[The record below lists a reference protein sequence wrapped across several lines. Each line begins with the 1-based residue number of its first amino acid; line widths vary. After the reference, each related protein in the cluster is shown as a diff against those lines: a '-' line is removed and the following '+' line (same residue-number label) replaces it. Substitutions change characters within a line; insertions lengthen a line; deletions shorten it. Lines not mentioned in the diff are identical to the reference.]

1 MTGRRMCQGL
11 IALIFV
17 TISSSTLIKIAQAEY
32 PEKSVRVI
40 VPFAAG
46 GGSDQVARAL
56 ATGMSGVLGQSVIVE
71 NKPGA
76 GTVIGSDF
84 VAKSLPDGYTVLL
97 ATMANAVNPGLLAK
111 LPYGS
116 NKAFIPVAILGRG
129 PNILVVRAD
138 SPLKSVQDVIV
149 AAQANPQ
156 KLTYSS
162 QGVGTSAHLAG
173 EMFTNLTKIELTH
186 IPYKGSAPAMTD
198 VMGGQVDMTFGT
210 SSALVKHIQSGRF
223 RALGVT
229 SPQRVAALKDIPTI
243 AEQGVPGYSVESW
256 YGLFVPAATPQS
268 IVEKLNR
275 ATRETVSSKAFRE
288 LAESE
293 GLTVGQDSPEQ
304 FQSYVSD
311 EEARWKKII
320 TENKIQ
326 SN

>member
-1 MTGRRMCQGL
+1 
-11 IALIFV
+11 
-17 TISSSTLIKIAQAEY
+17 
-32 PEKSVRVI
+32 
-40 VPFAAG
+40 
-46 GGSDQVARAL
+46 
-56 ATGMSGVLGQSVIVE
+56 
-71 NKPGA
+71 
-76 GTVIGSDF
+76 
-84 VAKSLPDGYTVLL
+84 
-97 ATMANAVNPGLLAK
+97 
-111 LPYGS
+111 
-116 NKAFIPVAILGRG
+116 
-129 PNILVVRAD
+129 
-138 SPLKSVQDVIV
+138 
-149 AAQANPQ
+149 
-156 KLTYSS
+156 
-162 QGVGTSAHLAG
+162 
-173 EMFTNLTKIELTH
+173 
-186 IPYKGSAPAMTD
+186 
-198 VMGGQVDMTFGT
+198 MTFGT